1 MPSDLTLS
9 FFQPANPDERDFLFS
24 GVLIKVLNRSLI
36 GFVES
41 VSIPVDRGE
50 DNTDRAGHRFIL
62 RARKSEVSYGQVTWI
77 SKEILKC
84 CYQKKE

>member
-50 DNTDRAGHRFIL
+50 DNTDR
-62 RARKSEVSYGQVTWI
+62 SV
-77 SKEILKC
+77 
-84 CYQKKE
+84 